1 MTIEK
6 PEYPLLIEQLA
17 KEAHQ
22 GCGLSYELY
31 NQRFQSSVDALLERL
46 PNSER
51 DNVIALAKK
60 HDYVHEP
67 PNHAP
72 VSASDWDDDI
82 QYCSHGIDIDC
93 CPAGCS
99 G

>member
-6 PEYPLLIEQLA
+6 PDYPSLIDQLA

-31 NQRFQSSVDALLERL
+31 GQRFQSSVDALLERL
-46 PNSER
+46 PNDKR
-51 DNVIALAKK
+51 DSVIALAKK
-60 HDYVHEP
+60 HDYIHEQ

-72 VSASDWDDDI
+72 VSTLDWDDDT

-93 CPAGCS
+93 CPAGC
-99 G
+99 GG